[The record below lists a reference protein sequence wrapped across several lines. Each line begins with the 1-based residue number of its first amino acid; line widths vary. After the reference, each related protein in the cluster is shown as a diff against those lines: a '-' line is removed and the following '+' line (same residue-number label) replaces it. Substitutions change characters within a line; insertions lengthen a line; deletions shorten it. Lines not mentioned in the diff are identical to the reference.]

1 VSELQEKVKRVR
13 QKFDAIIVG
22 AGPAGCICGLTLAK
36 AGLETLIVERGK
48 FPGAKNMW
56 GGAYYGPLLHEIF
69 PDFWE
74 EAPVE
79 RYILRRKFSFLTKDS
94 SLSMEF
100 STQKFREIPY
110 NGFSV
115 LRAKFDQWLAS
126 KAEQAGAI
134 VAGGLQADDL
144 LWEGTRVSGI
154 IAGGDEIPANVV
166 VACDGVNSLLAE
178 KAGLRKK
185 LGPKFLKQGVKEV
198 IELPRET
205 IEQRFFLSGD
215 EGIAWESLGTFT
227 QDIPGGGFIYTNKD
241 SLSVGIVVQL
251 DALAEKKVKAN
262 DLLERFKQHPEIAPY
277 LRDGKLVEYS
287 GHLIPVAGKAMMPKL
302 YGDGILVA
310 GDAAALT
317 LVTGLALEGA
327 NLAVASGIAAA
338 ETVIAAKKGEDFT
351 ATSLA
356 SYQENLE
363 ESFVLKDME
372 VFKRA
377 PEFLENPRI
386 YKDYPEIACDL
397 AQKIFTNDAK
407 PREKLTTLIKQ
418 ATKDRISF
426 FQIIRD
432 LWQIKGAL

>member
-1 VSELQEKVKRVR
+1 MD
-13 QKFDAIIVG
+13 QKFDAIVVG
-22 AGPAGCICGLTLAK
+22 AGPAGCLCGYTLAK

-74 EAPVE
+74 EAPIE
-79 RYILRRKFSFLTKDS
+79 RYLLRRRFSFLTEDS

-100 STQKFREIPY
+100 STQKFRELPY

-115 LRAKFDQWLAS
+115 LRAKFDRWLAS

-134 VAGGLQADDL
+134 VAAGLQADDL
-144 LWEGTRVSGI
+144 LWEGNQVSGI
-154 IAGGDEIPANVV
+154 KAGGDEIPANVV
-166 VACDGVNSLLAE
+166 VACDGVNSLMAE
-178 KAGLRKK
+178 KAGLREK
-185 LGPKFLKQGVKEV
+185 LASEHLKQGVKEV
-198 IELPRET
+198 IQLPQET
-205 IEQRFFLSGD
+205 IDQRFFLSRE
-215 EGIAWESLGTFT
+215 EGISWESLGSFT

-241 SLSVGIVVQL
+241 SLSVGVVVRL
-251 DALAEKKVKAN
+251 SDLAEKKVKAN
-262 DLLERFKQHPEIAPY
+262 DLLEGFKQHPEIAPY

-287 GHLIPVAGKAMMPKL
+287 AHLIPTAGKAMMPKL

-338 ETVIAAKKGEDFT
+338 ETVIAANKDKNFS
-351 ATSLA
+351 ANSLA
-356 SYQENLE
+356 SYQDKLE
-363 ESFVLKDME
+363 ESFVLKDLE
-372 VFKRA
+372 VFKKA
-377 PEFLENPRI
+377 PKFLENSRI

-397 AQKIFTNDAK
+397 AKKIFTNDGK
-407 PREKLTTLIKQ
+407 PREKMIALLKQ
-418 ATKDRISF
+418 ATKDRVSF
-426 FQIIRD
+426 LQIIRD
-432 LWQIKGAL
+432 LW